1 MTHAHRVLLVEDDR
15 YLRKAAEVVLQ
26 RAGLTVTTAAD
37 GIEAL
42 RAVNQER
49 PDLVLLDMIMPRMQ
63 GLDVLRALKSDPAT
77 AAIPVI
83 VLSNQGQE
91 SDREQAFGAGAVDY
105 LVKVNLSLR
114 DLSTAV
120 ERALT
125 KMTT

>member
-63 GLDVLRALKSDPAT
+63 GLDVLCALKSDPAT

-114 DLSTAV
+114 DLSAAV
-120 ERALT
+120 ERALPRT
-125 KMTT
+125 GV

>member
-114 DLSTAV
+114 DLSAAV
-120 ERALT
+120 ERALA
-125 KMTT
+125 KVTT